1 MMMSPGG
8 AAFAATWHPHNY
20 KTLSGQ
26 LVAPGI
32 PDPVEHQVMSDKVR
46 RARASPLDH
55 FSRSARLYWWKR

>member
-32 PDPVEHQVMSDKVR
+32 PDPVEHQVMSDK
-46 RARASPLDH
+46 AGIAS
-55 FSRSARLYWWKR
+55 